1 MFNLAEYRTQ
11 QKHLADQLIWFG
23 LVDQSTILNKN
34 GSLQRTVQLMGFDLE
49 TSSIELLEANCS
61 KLNHVFKQIGSNWAL
76 YFDIVRQKSISYPEP
91 TFTDKLALLIDLER
105 KDRFALENNFLGS
118 KYYLTFVW
126 LPPKDREASLA
137 KRFIE
142 QSNGQHKLDREK
154 DLENFKKVTNSLID
168 SLRFSFL
175 YVESLNE
182 EETLTYLHSLISNT
196 DHIVKIPTRSLYLDY
211 LLSDTSV
218 LGGLEPKLGNRYFK
232 VLTIRFFPN
241 SSFPCLLDGL
251 NHLNVEFRWTTR
263 WIALDKDD
271 AMAQINKKAKNWMS
285 KRISLMKIIGQMFH
299 FTSSAES
306 NNVDA
311 AINQFDAE
319 DAKLALTDHQV
330 GFGYYTATII
340 VYDLDLESCQIK
352 LNKIKNFINDRGFV
366 CKEETINSVDAWF
379 GSLPGHT
386 HANVRYPL
394 ISTNNLSHFISISS
408 AWTGHESNQH
418 FAKKFNCAAPLMV
431 TQTEGNTPFRLNIHQ
446 GDVGHTLILGPTGQ
460 GKSTLLVLMALQ
472 FLRYPNAQV
481 FFFDKGYS
489 SKVATLGVNG
499 KYYQFENNGGLSL
512 QPLSNIDRQ
521 ADRQWAENWLQS
533 IIEQQ
538 GVSLTIEHKKEL
550 RGALESL
557 ATRAKKYRTLL
568 NLSLSLQEKDKK
580 MAMALSKFTESGPY
594 GYLLDGTQ
602 GSLANATWITFELA
616 KLMES
621 NKDAI
626 EPVLTCLFHK
636 LEQLFTGKPT
646 LLILDEAWTY
656 LKNKLFLDKI
666 QTWLRELRKNEVSV
680 IFASQSLADAIDTPL
695 MPLLLESCQTKILLP
710 NKEALNPSISLMY
723 KKIGLNEAQINIIS
737 QAIGKKQYFYYGSS
751 GVRLFDLTMGE
762 LALAICCNAGLD
774 VSNQCDSIIAKHGEN
789 NFLDQWLKFKKL
801 DWAAD
806 LLPQGKNKVRSKEL
820 YEICSY

>member
-1 MFNLAEYRTQ
+1 MFNLSEHRTHK
-11 QKHLADQLIWFG
+11 KHLADQLIWFG
-23 LVDQSTILNKN
+23 LVAKSIILNKN
-34 GSLQRTVQLMGFDLE
+34 GSFQRTVQLMGFDLA
-49 TSSIELLEANCS
+49 TSSVELLEANCN
-61 KLNHVFKQIGSNWAL
+61 KLNHIFKQIGSNWAL
-76 YFDIVRQKSISYPEP
+76 YFDIVRQKSISYPEA

-105 KDRFALENNFLGS
+105 KDRFELENNFIES

-126 LPPKDREASLA
+126 LPPKDREVSLT
-137 KRFIE
+137 KRFIK
-142 QSNGQHKLDREK
+142 QSNGQAKIDREK
-154 DLENFKKVTNSLID
+154 DLESFKKVTDSLID

-175 YVESLNE
+175 HVASLSD
-182 EETLTYLHSLISNT
+182 EETLTYLHGLISNT
-196 DHIVKIPTRSLYLDY
+196 EHVVKIPVRTLYLDY
-211 LLSDTSV
+211 LLSDTSIV
-218 LGGLEPKLGNRYFK
+218 GGLEPKLGNRYFK

-241 SSFPCLLDGL
+241 HSFPCLLDGL

-285 KRISLMKIIGQMFH
+285 KRISLMKIIGQIFH

-306 NNVDA
+306 NNAEATV
-311 AINQFDAE
+311 NQFDAE
-319 DAKLALTDHQV
+319 DAKLALADNQV
-330 GFGYYTATII
+330 GFGYYTATIL
-340 VYDLDLESCQIK
+340 VYDGELDACQMK
-352 LNKIKNFINDRGFV
+352 LNKIKNFINDKGFI

-379 GSLPGHT
+379 GALPGHA
-386 HANVRYPL
+386 HANVRFPL
-394 ISTNNLSHFISISS
+394 ISTDNLSHFISISS
-408 AWTGHESNQH
+408 AWPGHQINQH
-418 FAKKFNCAAPLMV
+418 FAKKFQCAAPLMI

-460 GKSTLLVLMALQ
+460 GKSTLLILMALQ

-489 SKVATLGVNG
+489 AKVATLGVNG

-538 GVSLTIEHKKEL
+538 GVSLTIEHKREL
-550 RGALESL
+550 RSALESL
-557 ATRAKKYRTLL
+557 ATRTVKYRTLL

-580 MAMALSKFTESGPY
+580 MAIALSKFTANGPY

-616 KLMES
+616 QLMES

-666 QTWLRELRKNEVSV
+666 QIWLRELRKNEVSV

-710 NKEALNPSISLMY
+710 NKEALNPTISLMY
-723 KKIGLNEAQINIIS
+723 KKIGLNETQINIIS
-737 QAIGKKQYFYYGSS
+737 QAIGKKQYFYYSSS

-762 LALAICCNAGLD
+762 LALAICCHAGLQ
-774 VSNQCDSIIAKHGEN
+774 VSNQCDEITAIYGKD
-789 NFLDQWLKFKKL
+789 NFLYHWLKLKKL

-806 LLPQGKNKVRSKEL
+806 ILLKGEHKVRSNEL

>member
-1 MFNLAEYRTQ
+1 MFNLAEHRLNK
-11 QKHLADQLIWFG
+11 KHLADQLIWFG
-23 LVDQSTILNKN
+23 LVAKSIILNKN

-49 TSSIELLEANCS
+49 TSSVELLEANCN
-61 KLNHVFKQIGSNWAL
+61 KLNHIFKQLGSNWAL
-76 YFDIVRQKSISYPEP
+76 YFDIVRSKSISYPKP
-91 TFTDKLALLIDLER
+91 TFVDKLALLIDLER
-105 KDRFALENNFLGS
+105 KDRFELENNFIES
-118 KYYLTFVW
+118 NYYLTFVW
-126 LPPKDREASLA
+126 LPPRDREVSLA
-137 KRFIE
+137 KRFIK
-142 QSNGQHKLDREK
+142 QSNDQIKLDREK
-154 DLENFKKVTNSLID
+154 DLESFKKVTDGLID

-175 YVESLNE
+175 YVESLSD
-182 EETLTYLHSLISNT
+182 EETLSYLHSLISNT
-196 DHIVKIPTRSLYLDY
+196 DHVVKTSTRAVYLDY
-211 LLSDTSV
+211 MLSDTSL
-218 LGGLEPKLGNRYFK
+218 LGGLEPKLGDRYFK
-232 VLTIRFFPN
+232 ILTIRFFPN

-263 WIALDKDD
+263 WISLDKDD
-271 AMAQINKKAKNWMS
+271 AMAQIDKKAKNWMS

-311 AINQFDAE
+311 AVNQFDAQ
-319 DAKLALTDHQV
+319 DAKLELTDNQV

-340 VYDLDLESCQIK
+340 VYDHDLELCQIK
-352 LNKIKNFINDRGFV
+352 LNKIKNFINDKGFV
-366 CKEETINSVDAWF
+366 CKEETINAVDAWF
-379 GSLPGHT
+379 GALPGHT

-408 AWTGHESNQH
+408 AWPGYKSNQH
-418 FAKKFNCAAPLMV
+418 FAKKFQCDAPLMI

-460 GKSTLLVLMALQ
+460 GKSTLLVVMALQ

-489 SKVATLGVNG
+489 SKVATLGLNG

-512 QPLSNIDRQ
+512 QPLSNIDRS

-533 IIEQQ
+533 VIEQQ
-538 GVSLTIEHKKEL
+538 GVKLTIEHKKEL

-557 ATRAKKYRTLL
+557 ATRAVQYRTLF
-568 NLSLSLQEKDKK
+568 NLSLSLQERDQK

-602 GSLANATWITFELA
+602 GSLANAAWITFELA

-636 LEQLFTGKPT
+636 LEQRFTGRPT

-656 LKNKLFLDKI
+656 LKNKLFLEKI

-710 NKEALNPSISLMY
+710 NKEALNPAISLMY
-723 KKIGLNEAQINIIS
+723 KKIGLNEAQINMIS
-737 QAIGKKQYFYYGSS
+737 QAIGKKQYFYYASC

-762 LALAICCNAGLD
+762 LALAICCNAGIEI
-774 VSNQCDSIIAKHGEN
+774 SNQCDEIIAKFGEDK
-789 NFLDQWLKFKKL
+789 FLEHWLKLKKL
-801 DWAAD
+801 EWAANIIKA
-806 LLPQGKNKVRSKEL
+806 KNKVKSKEL
-820 YEICSY
+820 YEICNY